1 MAGQPAW
8 ARFGQLQGVIMAG
21 SGDNSP
27 GPGRPA
33 FPQANEPYA
42 ERGARAMAA
51 AADHGPGVVAEV
63 AQAVGSGAPEVGR
76 TFVLAGN
83 AILTLQGSET
93 RYTFRVQQ
101 GKPREGDQPDRSQPY
116 FLQLLTGPD
125 NTADYQYVGIVDQSS
140 GRVRMTRASRMTDT
154 SAPVMAWNWTIGRMF
169 TGKSYAPAT
178 VHHAGR
184 CGRCG
189 RLLTVPGSIETGF
202 GPECSAKLGI

>member
-8 ARFGQLQGVIMAG
+8 ARYGQLQGVLMAG

-42 ERGARAMAA
+42 ERGARAVAA
-51 AADHGPGVVAEV
+51 AGDHGPGVVAEV
-63 AQAVGSGAPEVGR
+63 AGAVGSGAPEVGR
-76 TFVLAGN
+76 LFVLAGN

-101 GKPREGDQPDRSQPY
+101 GKPREGDQPDRTQPY

-125 NTADYQYVGIVDQSS
+125 NTADYQYVGIVDQST
-140 GRVRMTRASRMTDT
+140 GRVRLTRASRMTAT
-154 SAPVMAWNWTIGRMF
+154 SAPVVAWDWVMSRMF
-169 TGKSYAPAT
+169 AGKAYTPAK

-202 GPECSAKLGI
+202 GPECSAKLGL

>member
-21 SGDNSP
+21 TGDPSP
-27 GPGRPA
+27 DAGRPID
-33 FPQANEPYA
+33 
-42 ERGARAMAA
+42 
-51 AADHGPGVVAEV
+51 ADRFVALG
-63 AQAVGSGAPEVGR
+63 QGPEVGR
-76 TFVLAGN
+76 TFVLGGN
-83 AILTLQGSET
+83 AILTLQGSES

-101 GKPREGDQPDRSQPY
+101 GKPRDGEDPDRTQPY

-125 NTADYQYVGIVDQSS
+125 NTADYQYIGIVDQVT
-140 GRVRMTRASRMTDT
+140 GRVRLTRASRMTAT
-154 SAPVMAWNWTIGRMF
+154 SAPVVAWDWVMSRLF
-169 TGKSYAPAT
+169 AGKAYSPAK